1 MLIKESR
8 IWAAGCPDRQRRGGR
23 EQNQITGLSARSDK
37 QPQAWLK
44 REQWTSREQLKVAMT
59 APGLERRRGVSECPA
74 EGKGRAGAKEHSCR
88 QAQEADT
95 GASFTGSAQAAAGA
109 SLLSSGGRKGVSP
122 GRFSHSIDSDRVSYA
137 AEAGVK

>member
-1 MLIKESR
+1 MLIKWSR
-8 IWAAGCPDRQRRGGR
+8 IWAAGCPGRHQRSRDTVAEHGGR
-23 EQNQITGLSARSDK
+23 EQNQINGLSARSDQ

-44 REQWTSREQLKVAMT
+44 REQWTSREQLKMVMT
-59 APGLERRRGVSECPA
+59 APGLERWRPRATGVSECPV

-109 SLLSSGGRKGVSP
+109 SLLSSGGRKGCLT
-122 GRFSHSIDSDRVSYA
+122 G
-137 AEAGVK
+137 